1 MRPPSNQLLRALQ
14 ATEICPIS
22 SCIHQRPLA
31 QRKAISA
38 TTCPKLS
45 RARHLAINSTQRR
58 FSTVQ
63 HLHDPASPKTIDR
76 GPASKEDTQTDFS
89 SLNVLGNLPAPAS
102 AVDACLPDG
111 FHLDNGLKIANGSG
125 CLLVGGE
132 VFTWRPWQGW
142 DAGNVNHAEKNGRM
156 INRNGELE
164 VPKEAWGILELMW
177 PKPDL
182 LILGTGG
189 KMRQV
194 SRRTR
199 EVVGDWGVRLDVSDT
214 RNAAAQFNLLATER
228 GVGQVAA
235 ALVPVSW

>member
-1 MRPPSNQLLRALQ
+1 MRPPSIQLLRALQ
-14 ATEICPIS
+14 ATEFFPIPS
-22 SCIHQRPLA
+22 RIHQRPLVQQKILSTA
-31 QRKAISA
+31 
-38 TTCPKLS
+38 TCPKFS
-45 RARHLAINSTQRR
+45 RARHLAINSIQRT
-58 FSTVQ
+58 FSTV
-63 HLHDPASPKTIDR
+63 HPFRDPASPRTTDR

-102 AVDACLPDG
+102 AIDACLPNG

-132 VFTWRPWQGW
+132 VFTWRPWQRGPT
-142 DAGNVNHAEKNGRM
+142 GNPNQAEKSGAM
-156 INRNGELE
+156 VNRNGELE
-164 VPKEAWGILELMW
+164 VPKEAWGILELVW

-189 KMRQV
+189 RMRQV
-194 SRRTR
+194 SRKTR
-199 EVVGDWGVRLDVSDT
+199 EVVGQWGVRLDVSDT

-235 ALVPVSW
+235 ALVPVGC